1 MTYARVSGRN
11 PKPPKRY
18 EEKEKKRKRHKSSS
32 AKSVKDSDRYLIVFL
47 TNLML
52 KIQLKS
58 SLIEIHFGKLNC
70 LGSKSGS
77 ARNSATKLI
86 SCHLSVLG
94 QNILDK
100 IVCEVKYQ
108 DTFFNGLLPPCRIF
122 LGCGCLDDDDDD
134 GGVCVGLGEGS
145 RPSLDGRFFLGILNL
160 ARAAS
165 GLSELFGGS
174 VGCSCGCCCCRW
186 VVNQ

>member
-1 MTYARVSGRN
+1 MTFPRVSGRN

-32 AKSVKDSDRYLIVFL
+32 AKSVKDSDRYLIVLL

-58 SLIEIHFGKLNC
+58 SLIKIHFGKLNC

-94 QNILDK
+94 PNILDK
-100 IVCEVKYQ
+100 I
-108 DTFFNGLLPPCRIF
+108 CRISKLSF
-122 LGCGCLDDDDDD
+122 FQLGHRKCGTLP
-134 GGVCVGLGEGS
+134 L
-145 RPSLDGRFFLGILNL
+145 PKTLNTPH
-160 ARAAS
+160 S
-165 GLSELFGGS
+165 GDIS
-174 VGCSCGCCCCRW
+174 
-186 VVNQ
+186 